1 MRRAH
6 PPISIKLPQAY
17 DTSSFSTRCIMA
29 NQATGSN
36 GAADGHQQSI
46 GAEDAQAIDGIA
58 GSPAG
63 TQQPSGADVDAGGA
77 GAGPGQRHEEPVPS
91 HPLDKGV
98 LRPSD
103 VPSGGISGMSGQGV
117 AQPRGAAG
125 VFGSHAQG
133 RIAQFALRRTR
144 CTRATGLARLFAAAK
159 RSPCR
164 RASAQLAVNTHLVSN
179 TLGLFLAGQGDLT
192 HHRGYVGRRVRWCD
206 VACER
211 RVRREQA
218 GFVQ

>member
-1 MRRAH
+1 
-6 PPISIKLPQAY
+6 
-17 DTSSFSTRCIMA
+17 MA

-98 LRPSD
+98 LAPTGT
-103 VPSGGISGMSGQGV
+103 PSGGVSGMSGQGV
-117 AQPRGAAG
+117 AQPRGATG

-133 RIAQFALRRTR
+133 RIAQFGVETNPMYAGNW
-144 CTRATGLARLFAAAK
+144 TGAIVRGGKAVAV
-159 RSPCR
+159 S
-164 RASAQLAVNTHLVSN
+164 ASFGSASRQHSS
-179 TLGLFLAGQGDLT
+179 GK
-192 HHRGYVGRRVRWCD
+192 
-206 VACER
+206 
-211 RVRREQA
+211 
-218 GFVQ
+218 